1 MTADKKLY
9 RSIPFSFFLF
19 FFCFYKRPNTAEC
32 FRVGKTW
39 VEEVSGLLHLGERSV
54 INHVTLRTTA
64 INIFPAE
71 PTTQC
76 IWPLEKWPMYIS
88 GHKICWR
95 LTE

>member
-9 RSIPFSFFLF
+9 RSISFSFSFFFLLQTA
-19 FFCFYKRPNTAEC
+19 NTAEC

-88 GHKICWR
+88 GHIICWR